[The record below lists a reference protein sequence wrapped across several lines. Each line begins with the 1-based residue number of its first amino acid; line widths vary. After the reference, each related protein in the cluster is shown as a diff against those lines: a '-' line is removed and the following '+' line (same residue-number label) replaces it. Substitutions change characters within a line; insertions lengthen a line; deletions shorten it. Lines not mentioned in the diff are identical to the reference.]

1 MGVTVFLTLLLGSTK
16 PWWHAVLSDMS
27 VESQEKRDLD
37 HVEHGIGCWKESTSL
52 LKVVCMLVPFSRTT
66 RRPISFPRS
75 DFAKAGR
82 RESLG
87 TWSPRAKINYS

>member
-37 HVEHGIGCWKESTSL
+37 HVEHGI
-52 LKVVCMLVPFSRTT
+52 
-66 RRPISFPRS
+66 
-75 DFAKAGR
+75 A
-82 RESLG
+82 
-87 TWSPRAKINYS
+87 